1 MELLS
6 PNNIQSSDDFSYDIR
21 MGACMMPLIGET

>member
-6 PNNIQSSDDFSYDIR
+6 PNNIQSNDDFSYHIR
-21 MGACMMPLIGET
+21 MGAPLIGET